1 MILYVY
7 EIYVVDDVVIVIIFV
22 SWLKEIFVLEG
33 K

>member
-22 SWLKEIFVLEG
+22 NWLKEIFVLEG

>member
-1 MILYVY
+1 MILYFY

-22 SWLKEIFVLEG
+22 NWLKEIFVLEG